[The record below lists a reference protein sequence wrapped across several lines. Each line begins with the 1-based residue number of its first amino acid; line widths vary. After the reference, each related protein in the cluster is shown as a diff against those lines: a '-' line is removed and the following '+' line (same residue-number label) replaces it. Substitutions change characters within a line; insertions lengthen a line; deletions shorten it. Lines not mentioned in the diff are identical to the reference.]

1 MKVSAS
7 SRYLE
12 RVQHTSKLTEVVGL
26 QESQRRRA
34 RRCQASH
41 VSSLQL
47 RVDRG
52 LAVGQRAFER
62 STARA
67 SAARRACGPQFVART
82 QPIGRELLVI
92 LTYLLAHSRGTPLL
106 YRIYTAS
113 TLQLS

>member
-1 MKVSAS
+1 MVKVSAS

-52 LAVGQRAFER
+52 VAVGQRAF
-62 STARA
+62 
-67 SAARRACGPQFVART
+67 
-82 QPIGRELLVI
+82 
-92 LTYLLAHSRGTPLL
+92 
-106 YRIYTAS
+106 
-113 TLQLS
+113 

>member
-1 MKVSAS
+1 MVKVSAS

-41 VSSLQL
+41 ASRMQL

-52 LAVGQRAFER
+52 SQLGRGRSSDRQREPPLRNER
-62 STARA
+62 AAGPQNFARTLSIMSHN
-67 SAARRACGPQFVART
+67 SAA
-82 QPIGRELLVI
+82 
-92 LTYLLAHSRGTPLL
+92 
-106 YRIYTAS
+106 
-113 TLQLS
+113 